1 MTATGPGGPIVEPT
15 RTSHILGRPWRPGRE
30 PRPGA
35 LREEGA
41 RGALIAA
48 ASTIVFLLVAAW
60 LVSRSPNWPR
70 VRDQFFDA
78 EQFRDAWPVVL
89 RGFWVDVQMFAY
101 ALLAI
106 PLVAL
111 VLAVARSFRGPAF
124 FPIRALAIIYIDV
137 MRGVPLILLI
147 LLLGFGVPALDL
159 PGAPSSAFFWGLVA
173 LTMSY
178 AAYTAE
184 IFRSGIESVPESQR
198 ASARAIGLTQWQTLR
213 HAILPQA
220 VRNVVPALMNTVV
233 SLQKDVALV
242 SVLGVREAV
251 REAQIIT
258 SRTFNYTPYVVAT
271 VLFLLCSIPLVRVV
285 DALSRRDR
293 ERRSKVAA

>member
-1 MTATGPGGPIVEPT
+1 MSSEDPGGPLE
-15 RTSHILGRPWRPGRE
+15 RSARASHILHRSPA
-30 PRPGA
+30 PRGNRSGGA
-35 LREEGA
+35 EEGA

-48 ASTIVFLLVAAW
+48 ASTVVFVAVVLW
-60 LVSRSPNWPR
+60 LVSRSPNWPA

-78 EQFRDAWPVVL
+78 DEFRAAWPDVL
-89 RGFWVDVQMFAY
+89 RGFWVDVQMFLY
-101 ALLAI
+101 GLLAI
-106 PLVAL
+106 PVVAL

-124 FPIRALAIIYIDV
+124 FPVRALAIGFIDV
-137 MRGVPLILLI
+137 LRGIPLILLI

-159 PGAPSSAFFWGLVA
+159 PGVPSSPMFWGLVA

-198 ASARAIGLTQWQTLR
+198 SSARAIGLTQWQTLR
-213 HAILPQA
+213 FAILPQA

-251 REAQIIT
+251 REAQIVT
-258 SRTFNYTPYVVAT
+258 SRTFNYTSYVVAT
-271 VLFLLCSIPLVRVV
+271 VLFLLFSIPLVRLV
-285 DALSRRDR
+285 DVYTRRDR
-293 ERRSKVAA
+293 ERRSKVAV